1 VTRRLTVLIPVR
13 DGGRLLRGWLDS
25 VSGFADEVIALDDG
39 STDQTGE
46 ILMAH
51 PLVSRVL
58 SNPPRPGYRGW
69 DDRANRTR
77 LLRGPSGPLGA
88 LPRRR

>member
-1 VTRRLTVLIPVR
+1 MIPVR
-13 DGGRLLRGWLDS
+13 NGGRLLVNWFAS
-25 VSGFADEVIALDDG
+25 VERLADEVIALDDG

-46 ILMAH
+46 ILRDH

-58 SNPPRPGYRGW
+58 ANPARPDYQGW

-77 LLRGPSGPLGA
+77 LLRGPPGRLGA